1 MVSGPPRITDFLF
14 EQLPCTDCKSKVS
27 CDACKKKFPKQAWPA
42 QDLKNQKKRGSRI
55 VCAICKQMGVTAYDL
70 ELYSCQECQGLFGMK
85 RFNHYALKNYKYGVN
100 KRLVCT
106 HCEAKTKRERHK
118 DERAKHPQ
126 GKLALKKLRR
136 ADNVEPMRSQGL
148 MAKTRM
154 GRKFKGFELKYN
166 EQASLVLPRLTT
178 KRCRKRKARNC
189 DDLAEEMKKR
199 GKTHRPGVN
208 ADCVRPRC
216 LNAHTGWFTTRKAAV
231 VNKCGN
237 F

>member
-1 MVSGPPRITDFLF
+1 
-14 EQLPCTDCKSKVS
+14 
-27 CDACKKKFPKQAWPA
+27 
-42 QDLKNQKKRGSRI
+42 
-55 VCAICKQMGVTAYDL
+55 MGMTAYDL

-85 RFNHYALKNYKYGVN
+85 RFNYYALKNYKYGVN

-106 HCEAKTKRERHK
+106 HCEAKTKRERQK

-154 GRKFKGFELKYN
+154 GRKFKGFELNYN
-166 EQASLVLPRLTT
+166 EQASLVRSGQTT

-189 DDLAEEMKKR
+189 DDRAEERKKR
-199 GKTHRPGVN
+199 GKNHRPGVK
-208 ADCVRPRC
+208 ADCVRPRR
-216 LNAHTGWFTTRKAAV
+216 LNAHTGWFTTQKDAV
-231 VNKCGN
+231 VNKCRT